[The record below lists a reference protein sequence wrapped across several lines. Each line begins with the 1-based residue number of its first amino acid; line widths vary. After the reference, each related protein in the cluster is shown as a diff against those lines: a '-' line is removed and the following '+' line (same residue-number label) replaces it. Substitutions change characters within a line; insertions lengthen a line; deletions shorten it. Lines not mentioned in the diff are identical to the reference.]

1 MRTYQAF
8 ILCVA
13 VLTAG
18 FIWASFFTEA
28 PYTTFAGTLGLVF
41 GAYAGKRLL
50 QKKEDFI
57 ERGD

>member
-13 VLTAG
+13 VLAAG
-18 FIWASFFTEA
+18 FIWATFFTDA
-28 PYTTFAGTLGLVF
+28 PYVTFAGTLGLVF

-50 QKKEDFI
+50 QKKEGFV